1 MAMLFLMNNH
11 IGPPKLFP
19 QYCQFEFVTV
29 HRHLGVFVSC
39 DFTLMLLRSWIYNHL
54 PTELDVQVVPLGS
67 WKKRSRCYALS
78 INDNRVRCECEI
90 RQHRTV
96 FERYCWY
103 IVARRYEYLG
113 NYFKK
118 LINYVC
124 CEKKWEGGLNPRL
137 CRSRGIH
144 FAWTSKCINSTL

>member
-1 MAMLFLMNNH
+1 MVKKRLLEVSTYKTMAMLFLMNNH

-67 WKKRSRCYALS
+67 
-78 INDNRVRCECEI
+78 
-90 RQHRTV
+90 
-96 FERYCWY
+96 
-103 IVARRYEYLG
+103 
-113 NYFKK
+113 
-118 LINYVC
+118 
-124 CEKKWEGGLNPRL
+124 
-137 CRSRGIH
+137 
-144 FAWTSKCINSTL
+144 